1 MDNVISFTPAELVG
15 FITAIGGAIVTIGAV
30 TTIIFKLI
38 NRLKEPETKQNER
51 LDALEKNYEV
61 LSADLKEQKRQRDE
75 TITQFMQYFTNDDN
89 RFKAIERSNKV
100 TQNALLALLKHAL
113 NGNDL
118 QALKDAEKSLEAYLI
133 EK

>member
-30 TTIIFKLI
+30 VTIIFKLV
-38 NRLKEPETKQNER
+38 NRLKAPEDKQNDR
-51 LDALEKNYEV
+51 LDALEKNYEI
-61 LSADLKEQKRQRDE
+61 LSEDLKEQKRQRDE

>member
-30 TTIIFKLI
+30 VTIIFKLV
-38 NRLKEPETKQNER
+38 NRLKAPEDKQNER
-51 LDALEKNYEV
+51 LDALEKNYEI
-61 LSADLKEQKRQRDE
+61 LSEDLKEQKKQRDE

>member
-30 TTIIFKLI
+30 VTLIVKLF
-38 NRLKEPETKQNER
+38 NKVRAPETKQNER
-51 LDALEKNYEV
+51 LDALEKKCEEI
-61 LSADLKEQKRQRDE
+61 SEDLKEQKRQRDE

-89 RFKAIERSNKV
+89 RFKTIERSNKV